1 MKKRN
6 ERLSIVLKTTRVP
19 ENLMK
24 VIEYRVNKE
33 GLDESTVIRQ
43 LIQLGVRQYIS
54 QLYKESE
61 LSLREASELLGV
73 SLRETLE
80 ILWKEGVKGNILVS
94 TQQKAL
100 KLARKTKFT

>member
-1 MKKRN
+1 M
-6 ERLSIVLKTTRVP
+6 VPKTTRVP

-54 QLYKESE
+54 QLYKEGE

-73 SLRETLE
+73 PLRETLE

-100 KLARKTKFT
+100 ELAGKTKST

>member
-43 LIQLGVRQYIS
+43 LIQLRVRQYIS
-54 QLYKESE
+54 KLYKEGE

-80 ILWKEGVKGNILVS
+80 IMWKEGVKGNILVTS
-94 TQQKAL
+94 QQKAL
-100 KLARKTKFT
+100 ELARKTKPT

>member
-1 MKKRN
+1 M
-6 ERLSIVLKTTRVP
+6 VPKTTRVP
-19 ENLMK
+19 KNLIK

-43 LIQLGVRQYIS
+43 LLQLGVKQYIS
-54 QLYKESE
+54 QLYKEGE

-73 SLRETLE
+73 TVRETLE
-80 ILWKEGVKGNILVS
+80 TLWKEGVKGNILVS

-100 KLARKTKFT
+100 ELTRKTKST

>member
-1 MKKRN
+1 M
-6 ERLSIVLKTTRVP
+6 SMIPKTTRIP
-19 ENLMK
+19 KNLLK

-43 LIQLGVRQYIS
+43 LIHLGIKQYIS
-54 QLYKESE
+54 KLYKEGE

-73 SLRETLE
+73 PVRETLE

-94 TQQKAL
+94 TQLKAL
-100 KLARKTKFT
+100 ELTKKTTN